1 MLSEITGDLSEQAD
15 AVAGHRLRAR
25 SVPAGTRQRLSKI
38 FTVIVCRSAEM
49 SVGAANIEHMIET
62 LAGTPGTPPPETI
75 DLTTAQLEAEI
86 CRLAGHIAAAT
97 CRFLDLIL
105 DFDDRE
111 GWAAWEMPSC
121 AAWLSWKCQL
131 SPKTARDQLRTA
143 RALRDLPVLH
153 REFAAGRFSYS
164 KVRAVARI
172 ATPGNEAGLVEMT
185 SMMTAAQAD
194 RFCAAVGSCIPGDDE
209 NELTGSPR
217 TSLRWRFEETTGELS
232 MTAQLPPAD
241 GAVLLQALRA
251 AMHDVEHPHDGKRE
265 PDLAGDQ
272 RPDEFK
278 VAAEDLAEALVEVA
292 AAYLRGKVV
301 SADNADVYQVQVHVV
316 PEILDREPVPA
327 GTGSDSVPAGTGPR
341 MGHPC
346 RPGRCHLEDGPAI
359 TPADAQ
365 RIACGATLS
374 AMLHDADDGSVL
386 DVGRRSRTATAA
398 IRRAV
403 RERDGARCC
412 FPGCDSRRT
421 DLHHIVWWRHHGTTS
436 LGNLVPLCK
445 RHHTLVHAK
454 AYIIH
459 RLAPGQY
466 SFTDPSTGRAI
477 APVGTLPEAAG
488 SIAGIHGA
496 AITSATIRQARGERL
511 DLHYAVWVALH
522 NGWDPDVRQRRLQR
536 REVAQAA

>member
-1 MLSEITGDLSEQAD
+1 MTETI
-15 AVAGHRLRAR
+15 AGAPGAR
-25 SVPAGTRQRLSKI
+25 PPEPAG
-38 FTVIVCRSAEM
+38 
-49 SVGAANIEHMIET
+49 
-62 LAGTPGTPPPETI
+62 
-75 DLTTAQLEAEI
+75 LTTAQLEAEI

-111 GWAAWEMPSC
+111 GWAAWDMPSC

-131 SPKTARDQLRTA
+131 SPKTARDHLRTA

-164 KVRAVARI
+164 KARAVARI
-172 ATPGNEAGLVEMT
+172 ATPDNEAGLVEMT
-185 SMMTAAQAD
+185 ALMTAAQAD
-194 RFCAAVGSCIPGDDE
+194 RFCAAVGSCLPGDQEDDG
-209 NELTGSPR
+209 LPCGPR
-217 TSLRWRFEETTGELS
+217 TALRWRFDETTGELS
-232 MTAQLPPAD
+232 ISAQLPPAD

-251 AMHDVEHPHDGKRE
+251 AMHDVEHPHDQKPS

-272 RPDEFK
+272 RPEEFK

-292 AAYLRGKVV
+292 AAYLRGKVI

-316 PEILDREPVPA
+316 PEILDRDTVPA
-327 GTGSDSVPAGTGPR
+327 GTGTGSVPAGTPGIT
-341 MGHPC
+341 HPC
-346 RPGRCHLEDGPAI
+346 RPGRCHNEDGPAI

-365 RIACGATLS
+365 RIACTATLS
-374 AMLHDADDGSVL
+374 AMLHDPGDGSVL
-386 DVGRRSRTATAA
+386 DAGRRSRTATAA

-421 DLHHIVWWRHHGTTS
+421 DLHHITWWRHHGTTS
-436 LGNLVPLCK
+436 VVNLVPLCK
-445 RHHTLVHAK
+445 RHHALVHAK

-466 SFTDPSTGRAI
+466 SFTNPSTGQVI
-477 APVGTLPEAAG
+477 APQGTLPDATG
-488 SIAGIHGA
+488 SIAGTHSA
-496 AITSATIRQARGERL
+496 AITSATIRQALGDRL

-522 NGWDPDVRQRRLQR
+522 NGWDPQVKQRRLQR
-536 REVAQAA
+536 QEVAQAA

>member
-1 MLSEITGDLSEQAD
+1 
-15 AVAGHRLRAR
+15 
-25 SVPAGTRQRLSKI
+25 
-38 FTVIVCRSAEM
+38 
-49 SVGAANIEHMIET
+49 MIET
-62 LAGTPGTPPPETI
+62 AAGTPGTPPPGTA
-75 DLTTAQLEAEI
+75 DLTTAQLETEI

-97 CRFLDLIL
+97 CRFLDLIF

-111 GWAAWEMPSC
+111 GWAAWDMPSC
-121 AAWLSWKCQL
+121 AAWLSWRCQL

-143 RALRDLPVLH
+143 RALKDLPVLH

-172 ATPGNEAGLVEMT
+172 ATPDNEAGLVEMT
-185 SMMTAAQAD
+185 ALMTAAQAD
-194 RFCAAVGSCIPGDDE
+194 RFCAAVGSCLPAGDED
-209 NELTGSPR
+209 GQAAGPR
-217 TSLRWRFEETTGELS
+217 TALRWRFDEETGELQV
-232 MTAQLPPAD
+232 TAQLPPAD

-251 AMHDVEHPHDGKRE
+251 ALGDLDHPHEAAPELG
-265 PDLAGDQ
+265 ADQ
-272 RPDEFK
+272 RPEEFK
-278 VAAEDLAEALVEVA
+278 VDAGDLAEALTEVA

-316 PEILDREPVPA
+316 PQILDRDTVPA
-327 GTGSDSVPAGTGPR
+327 GTESEGSVPAGTENSGTVPA
-341 MGHPC
+341 GTPGITHPC

-365 RIACGATLS
+365 RIACTATLS
-374 AMLHDADDGSVL
+374 AMLHDPGDGTVL

-436 LGNLVPLCK
+436 VVNLVPLCK

-454 AYIIH
+454 AYIIG

-466 SFTDPSTGRAI
+466 SFTNPATGQVT
-477 APVGTLPEAAG
+477 APAGTLPDATG
-488 SIAGIHGA
+488 PIGDVHDA
-496 AITSATIRQARGERL
+496 AITSATIRQALGERL

-522 NGWDPDVRQRRLQR
+522 NGWDPEVKQRRLQR
-536 REVAQAA
+536 QQVAQAA